1 MIRIGIAGIGH
12 LGKIHAKLWKEV
24 DGVSVTGIYDVNG
37 AESSAVSNETG
48 IENVDDLVS
57 LLERVDALS
66 IVTPTQTHFEVA
78 RAAILAGKHVLI
90 EKPITTTTEQ
100 ADKLIELAREQ
111 DVKIQVGHIERFNP
125 ALLAA
130 ESYLDDPR
138 FFESHRMAQ
147 FKPRG
152 TDVAVVLDLMIHD
165 IDVILSLVKSPVKS
179 IDASGVAVVSEEL
192 DIANARIK
200 FENGAVANVTASRIS
215 QTPLR
220 KLRIF
225 AKDAYLSLDF
235 GTKSAE
241 IFRLADEGANGG
253 TLHTGLTMKL
263 GEIDKGDVPRTIIYE
278 RPDVPELNPL
288 KYELELFRDAIV
300 NDTVPVVS
308 GEDGLKALQVAEQI
322 LRSIEAEIGNL

>member
-1 MIRIGIAGIGH
+1 MLRVGIAGVGH
-12 LGKIHAKLWKEV
+12 LGRIHAKLWKEV
-24 DGVSVTGIYDVNG
+24 DRVAVAGLYDANAAV
-37 AESSAVSNETG
+37 ASAISNETG
-48 IENVDDLVS
+48 IENFDDLAG
-57 LLERVDALS
+57 LLQKVDALS
-66 IVTPTQTHFEVA
+66 IVTPTGSHYAVA
-78 RAAILAGKHVLI
+78 KEAIAAGKHVLI

-100 ADKLIELAREQ
+100 AEELIALAKSTG
-111 DVKIQVGHIERFNP
+111 VKIQVGHVERFNP

-130 ESYLDDPR
+130 EAYLDDPR

-215 QTPLR
+215 QTPMR

-235 GTKSAE
+235 GTKSVE
-241 IFRLADEGANGG
+241 VFRLLGEDARDGA
-253 TLHTGLTMKL
+253 HHAGLTMRL
-263 GEIDKGDVPRTIIYE
+263 GEISKGDVPRTIVYE
-278 RPDVPELNPL
+278 KPDVRDINPL
-288 KYELELFRDAIV
+288 KYELELFRDAIA
-300 NDTVPVVS
+300 NDETPVVS
-308 GEDGLKALQVAEQI
+308 GEDGLKALEVAEMI
-322 LRSIEAEIGNL
+322 LRAIEEEIT

>member
-308 GEDGLKALQVAEQI
+308 GEDGLKALQVAEKI
-322 LRSIEAEIGNL
+322 LRSIETEIGNL